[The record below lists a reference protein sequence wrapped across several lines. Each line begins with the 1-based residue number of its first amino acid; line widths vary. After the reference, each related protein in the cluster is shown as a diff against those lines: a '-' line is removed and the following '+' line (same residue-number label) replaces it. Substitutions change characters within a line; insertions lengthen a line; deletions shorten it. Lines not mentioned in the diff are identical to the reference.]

1 MMRTTEGRP
10 NFIQWRQPKEPLE
23 EDDDAVAPPEPK
35 TTPLIELLCKFN
47 GGCSPHSL
55 HTAIRKKYTDN
66 LAYLQNLTRID
77 GPNKT
82 LITTTHLRGDK
93 QLEVRPDKLTKMGA
107 DRIFALRG
115 FLQVTVRQ
123 YYYVRHRVK
132 LQYPH
137 LPLVGE
143 FGGGNGHVYY
153 YPLEC
158 LALMDVKEE
167 EDKKQ

>member
-23 EDDDAVAPPEPK
+23 EDDDGVAPPEPK

-47 GGCSPHSL
+47 GGCNPHSL

-115 FLQVTVRQ
+115 FLQVTVR
-123 YYYVRHRVK
+123 YVS
-132 LQYPH
+132 
-137 LPLVGE
+137 
-143 FGGGNGHVYY
+143 
-153 YPLEC
+153 
-158 LALMDVKEE
+158 
-167 EDKKQ
+167 